1 MATKE
6 TNDFSGCVVWMLN
19 GIGCGGSS
27 DAAYTEFSAK
37 PGE

>member
-19 GIGCGGSS
+19 GIGG